1 MGIWSFRIANGKLF
15 SVTGAGVPGA
25 SGKVSPGVSTAAPA
39 VLDRPEATASAVQH
53 TLMQAQS
60 NEMRNLLDMGS
71 LAASIG
77 VLFTVRGAWQYPKM
91 PVRYR
96 SMPGND
102 TAGQQTRKYV
112 T

>member
-39 VLDRPEATASAVQH
+39 VLARPEATASAVQH

-60 NEMRNLLDMGS
+60 NRDEKSPRYGVARSFDRRALYRPGS
-71 LAASIG
+71 MAIPENACEIPE
-77 VLFTVRGAWQYPKM
+77 Y
-91 PVRYR
+91 
-96 SMPGND
+96 
-102 TAGQQTRKYV
+102 AGQR
-112 T
+112 